1 MTKNQ
6 PTSRQEPAAAEAPP
20 VVTPGT
26 APDIAPKAATADE
39 ISEVDKQVDA
49 IMRGTAFGDT
59 STRRS
64 MEKELRERIVDSLR
78 NQKPLRIYLGVDPTA
93 PDLHLGHCVP
103 LRKLALFQ
111 ELGHQSILL
120 IGDFTGLIGDPSDK
134 DSARPMQ
141 AERILAENAKTYQ
154 DQAFKLLDPET
165 TEVRYNSEW
174 LAKLNFADVVQL
186 ASNFTVAQF
195 IERDTFRKRLDA
207 GDPVYVHEFMYG
219 LMQGYDAVALEADIQ
234 IGGTDQTFNLMAGRT
249 LQRVYE
255 QKPQVAITY
264 PILVGTDGQ
273 LRMSKSTGNYIGI
286 NEPANDQYG
295 KAMSVPD
302 DVLINYFTL
311 GTNLSAADVD
321 GIEQG
326 LQDGSLLPMDAKKR
340 LARAIVEEWH
350 GADEAAAAEA
360 HFASVFSRRE
370 VPDDMPEH
378 ALTFDGDH
386 VTIALPDLLTA
397 AGVVDSK
404 AEVKRLVS
412 QGAIRV
418 DDAPVDS
425 IEVTLAPG
433 AIIKVG
439 KRRWL
444 RIISGE

>member
-1 MTKNQ
+1 
-6 PTSRQEPAAAEAPP
+6 
-20 VVTPGT
+20 
-26 APDIAPKAATADE
+26 
-39 ISEVDKQVDA
+39 
-49 IMRGTAFGDT
+49 
-59 STRRS
+59 
-64 MEKELRERIVDSLR
+64 
-78 NQKPLRIYLGVDPTA
+78 
-93 PDLHLGHCVP
+93 
-103 LRKLALFQ
+103 
-111 ELGHQSILL
+111 
-120 IGDFTGLIGDPSDK
+120 
-134 DSARPMQ
+134 
-141 AERILAENAKTYQ
+141 
-154 DQAFKLLDPET
+154 
-165 TEVRYNSEW
+165 VRYNSEW

-207 GDPVYVHEFMYG
+207 GEPVYVHEFMYG